1 MLNRTDRLGM
11 ETEAK
16 LVKQSPTDSAKTK
29 KCNAKRLGCLGQ
41 AWNYSVICQFLVK
54 KPDNY
59 RANVGE
65 F

>member
-1 MLNRTDRLGM
+1 M